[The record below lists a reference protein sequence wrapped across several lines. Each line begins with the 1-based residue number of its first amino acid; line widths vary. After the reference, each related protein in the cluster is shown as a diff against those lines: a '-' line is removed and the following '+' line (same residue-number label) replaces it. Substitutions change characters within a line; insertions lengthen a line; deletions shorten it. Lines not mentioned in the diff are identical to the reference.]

1 MKYLL
6 LILSLTFGAFCTAQ
20 GENEQIKIDFQKY
33 ASALKSKQYTQT
45 TYYMPD
51 VLLDKVGKEQ
61 LVQEMKNTFESDET
75 QVKINAIEIV
85 GFSDKI
91 TLEGSIY
98 VPLQFNQK
106 FDIKYLNL
114 FDATDDEQS
123 RNSTTKFIVQMLN
136 ESMPESNVSFDKKQ
150 EVFVVSSNKKAVAMK
165 STAADSWK
173 FIVIEAQLRSKLDGI
188 LPAAVIQKIKL

>member
-1 MKYLL
+1 MKYLV
-6 LILSLTFGAFCTAQ
+6 LILSLTFTTFCIAQ

-33 ASALKSKQYTQT
+33 ASALKSKQYTQAT
-45 TYYMPD
+45 SYMPD
-51 VLLDKVGKEQ
+51 ALFEKVGKEQ

-75 QVKINAIEIV
+75 DVKIKAIEIV
-85 GFSDKI
+85 GYSDKSTLDGI
-91 TLEGSIY
+91 TY
-98 VPLQFNQK
+98 VPIQFNQK

-136 ESMPESNVSFDKKQ
+136 ESMPESNVSFDQKQ

-165 STAADSWK
+165 SSAADSWK
-173 FIVIEAQLRSKLDGI
+173 FIVIEAQLRSKLEGL
-188 LPAAVIQKIKL
+188 LPAIVIQKLKI

>member
-1 MKYLL
+1 MKHLV
-6 LILSLTFGAFCTAQ
+6 LILSLVFCTFCIAQ
-20 GENEQIKIDFQKY
+20 GEKEQIKKDFQKY
-33 ASALKSKQYTQT
+33 ANALKSKQFTQT

-51 VLLDKVGKEQ
+51 VLLDKVGKDQ

-75 QVKINAIEIV
+75 EVKINAIEIV
-85 GFSDKI
+85 NFNDKM
-91 TLEGSIY
+91 TVEGATY
-98 VPLQFNQK
+98 VPLQFNQN

-136 ESMPESNVSFDKKQ
+136 ESMPESNVSFDNKQ
-150 EVFVVSSNKKAVAMK
+150 ELFVVSSNKKAVAMK
-165 STAADSWK
+165 SSNADNWK